1 MHDDTT
7 ISLISTST
15 LSKEIIDAA
24 NANNLQITDIAF
36 IKVTLTNDVKTIEQ
50 IKELAQQ
57 NITAVFTSLNAI
69 TSVTNHL
76 TTKPNWQV
84 YCMNGVSKPAAI
96 HFFGEAALM
105 GTAANAKQL
114 AEEVIVNKPTNKVVF
129 FCGNKR
135 LADLPETLQNAGITA
150 QEIEVYNTVKTPR
163 LLDVKKYN
171 AIAFFSPSSV
181 ESFFEKNSLQP
192 DVVVFT
198 VGQTTCNTIKHYC
211 NNTVMISNK
220 PGKENLI
227 KTVIEYYNTS
237 VL

>member
-1 MHDDTT
+1 MLNHTP
-7 ISLISTST
+7 ISLISTSALT
-15 LSKEIIDAA
+15 KEIIATA
-24 NANNLQITDIAF
+24 NANALQIADIPF
-36 IKVTLTNDVKTIEQ
+36 INVTLSNDTNTIEK
-50 IKELAQQ
+50 IKELEQK
-57 NITAVFTSLNAI
+57 NITAIFTSLNAI

-96 HFFGEAALM
+96 HFFGESSLM
-105 GTAANAKQL
+105 GTASNAKQL
-114 AEEVIVNKPTNKVVF
+114 AEEVISNKPTNKVVF

-150 QEIEVYNTVKTPR
+150 QEIEVYNTVKTPH
-163 LLDVKKYN
+163 LLEEKNYN

-192 DVVVFT
+192 DVIAFT
-198 VGQTTCNTIKHYC
+198 VGQTTSNTIKQYC
-211 NNTVMISNK
+211 NNTVIISNK